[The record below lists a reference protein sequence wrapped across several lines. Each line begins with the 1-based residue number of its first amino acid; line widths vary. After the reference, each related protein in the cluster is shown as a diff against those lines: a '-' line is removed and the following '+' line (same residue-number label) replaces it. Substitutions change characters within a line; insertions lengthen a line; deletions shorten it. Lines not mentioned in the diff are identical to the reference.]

1 MSNCADDR
9 RIGRVVFVF
18 VSFEVTDSHAMQA
31 CACCNVV
38 ELGFDCNPLSIPSFV
53 TMDRRLSVSDLD
65 DQDESVRIAVR
76 ALGDMRRNS
85 RSEGKISI
93 FIYR

>member
-1 MSNCADDR
+1 
-9 RIGRVVFVF
+9 
-18 VSFEVTDSHAMQA
+18 MQA

-38 ELGFDCNPLSIPSFV
+38 ELGFDCNPLSILSFV